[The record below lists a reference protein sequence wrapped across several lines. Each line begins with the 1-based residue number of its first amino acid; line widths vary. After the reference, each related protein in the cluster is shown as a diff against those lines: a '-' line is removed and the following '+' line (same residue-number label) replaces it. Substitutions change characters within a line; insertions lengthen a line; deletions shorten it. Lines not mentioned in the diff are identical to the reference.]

1 MTADSRL
8 SDLEKR
14 VRMLTATTLLA
25 IVLAGIATVYAVR
38 TPSRFASGS
47 VTVDD
52 RGIHVGDT
60 VGTDTAGVHV
70 RSGKIA
76 IEITDGVLLSGP
88 DGRVEAGVSGKAF
101 VNLSAQPQRD
111 QPIVSMLSLIAAA
124 TAVTETFQAG
134 NGAARISV
142 GPATETRIEVQLGQ
156 DVARLVPQKE
166 PTPPPPRPQPLE
178 RRRSDVLDSPF

>member
-8 SDLEKR
+8 TDLEKR
-14 VRMLTATTLLA
+14 VRMLTITTLLA
-25 IVLAGIATVYAVR
+25 IVLAGIATAYAVR
-38 TPSRFASGS
+38 TPSRFASGA
-47 VTVDD
+47 VTVDE

-60 VGTDTAGVHV
+60 VGIDPAGVHV

-76 IEITDGVLLSGP
+76 IDITDGVLLSGP

-101 VNLSAQPQRD
+101 LNLSAQPQRD
-111 QPIVSMLSLIAAA
+111 RPIVSMLSLIAAA

-134 NGAARISV
+134 DGAARISV

-156 DVARLVPQKE
+156 DVARLVPEKE
-166 PTPPPPRPQPLE
+166 PTPLPRPIPPPQ
-178 RRRSDVLDSPF
+178 RRRSDVLESPF